1 VPFCSFM
8 RQGSGSHVKPAIGG
22 FMVGIVALFLPQ
34 VLGGGYPMIQSAVDG
49 QLAIPLMAMLIFAK
63 IGATAFTISSGG
75 SGGVFAP
82 SLFIGSM
89 LGGAFGGVCHA
100 FFPHIVTEPSAF
112 VLVGM
117 GGFFAGVAKVPIA
130 ALIMVA
136 EMTGGYSLIVPMMI
150 VFSLS

>member
-1 VPFCSFM
+1 MPFCSFM

-34 VLGGGYPMIQSAVDG
+34 VLGGGYPMIQSAIDG

-82 SLFIGSM
+82 SLFIGSISQ
-89 LGGAFGGVCHA
+89 ARSGVCATH
-100 FFPHIVTEPSAF
+100 FFRIS
-112 VLVGM
+112 
-117 GGFFAGVAKVPIA
+117 
-130 ALIMVA
+130 
-136 EMTGGYSLIVPMMI
+136 
-150 VFSLS
+150 